1 MKFKKIYLSVI
12 FFLSLL
18 GLTGCTYEKYD
29 VKFLDSSYNRFD
41 YKGEHYGVTN
51 QLISYEDI
59 ESKVSNHYD
68 IYEISYDDSN
78 NEIKNDLLEI
88 GDLYKTKNREF
99 AIKIDS
105 TFYKC
110 RLLDNISKEEL
121 LKVSDLFNVRLV
133 GGFAINEQEARELKI
148 GEQSFTITE
157 EIIPKEELSAT
168 VANLDNQ
175 VKSVTRLSGEHE
187 SWKYGEICS
196 LENQSIHEKV
206 AVKLNGEYHLAFLRS

>member
-59 ESKVSNHYD
+59 ESKVSNH
-68 IYEISYDDSN
+68 DDTY
-78 NEIKNDLLEI
+78 EIKNDLLEI
-88 GDLYKTKNREF
+88 GDLYQTKNREF

-121 LKVSDLFNVRLV
+121 LKVSDLFNVHLV

-157 EIIPKEELSAT
+157 EIVPKEELSAT